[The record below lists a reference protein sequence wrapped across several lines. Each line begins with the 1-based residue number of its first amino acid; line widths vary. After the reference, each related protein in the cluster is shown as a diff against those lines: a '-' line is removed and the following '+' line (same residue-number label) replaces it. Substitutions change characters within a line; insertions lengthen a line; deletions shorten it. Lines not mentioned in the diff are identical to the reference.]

1 MQGEGEKPRRQ
12 QVHVQQET
20 GYHDYDRLAN
30 GSPAYHLPSLPE
42 VLPYVHPSGSQ
53 NSTESPLNIGESH
66 ASSTVRYLVISSPQI
81 WTDGASRYWPDQRTG
96 HPPHHRP
103 HPLLTTPPVPRPLH
117 RPLIGPATRKKRTIK
132 WP

>member
-66 ASSTVRYLVISSPQI
+66 ASSTVRYLVIPPLRSGQMAPVA
-81 WTDGASRYWPDQRTG
+81 TGRTSG
-96 HPPHHRP
+96 LVV
-103 HPLLTTPPVPRPLH
+103 LLTIDHTLS
-117 RPLIGPATRKKRTIK
+117 
-132 WP
+132 